1 MVESFG
7 KSKDVED
14 KLRIAII
21 NPDRCK
27 PKKCKQECKRIC
39 PINKGGK
46 LCVEVT
52 PDDKLSKIAENL
64 CIGCGLCVKK
74 CPFEAIYIINLPK
87 NLSTQT
93 SHRYGPNTFKLHRLP
108 FPQIGQVLGLVGT
121 NGIGKTTALKILSG
135 KEKPNLGEF
144 NNPPDWNQILKY
156 YKGTE
161 LYNFFK
167 MSLDG
172 SITVA
177 TKIQHVDD
185 IPKVLKG
192 TINELLA
199 KKDKEGKR
207 IPDFRTQLDLD
218 HIQDRTIDTVS
229 GGELQRFAICLVAC
243 TKADVYLFDEPTS
256 YLDIKQRLKAADTIR
271 SLSTSENY
279 IIAVEHDL
287 SILDYLSDNI
297 CVLYGVPTA
306 YGVVTLP
313 YGVREGIN
321 VFLDGFIPTEN
332 MRFREYNL
340 NFRVSTYYITIFYLI
355 NNYLLF
361 RLQTT
366 LISYLMTRTQL
377 TNILQCQKLLEN
389 LN

>member
-7 KSKDVED
+7 KSKDIED

-185 IPKVLKG
+185 IPKALKG

-207 IPDFRTQLDLD
+207 IPGFRTQLDLD
-218 HIQDRTIDTVS
+218 HIQDRTIDTIS
-229 GGELQRFAICLVAC
+229 GGELQRFAICLVSCA
-243 TKADVYLFDEPTS
+243 KADVYLFDEPTS

-340 NFRVSTYYITIFYLI
+340 NFKVSFI
-355 NNYLLF
+355 
-361 RLQTT
+361 
-366 LISYLMTRTQL
+366 
-377 TNILQCQKLLEN
+377 
-389 LN
+389 

>member
-1 MVESFG
+1 MVE
-7 KSKDVED
+7 KVSKQTEE
-14 KLRIAII
+14 KLRIAIV
-21 NPDRCK
+21 NSDRCK
-27 PKKCKQECKRIC
+27 PKKCKQECKRVC
-39 PINKGGK
+39 PINKAGK
-46 LCVEVT
+46 LCVEVL
-52 PDDKLSKIAENL
+52 PEDKLAKIAENL

-74 CPFEAIYIINLPK
+74 CPFEAIQIINLPK

-108 FPQIGQVLGLVGT
+108 YPQIGQILGLVGT

-135 KEKPNLGEF
+135 KEKPNLGNFE
-144 NNPPDWNQILKY
+144 NPPDWKQVLNY

-161 LYNFFK
+161 LFNFFK
-167 MSLDG
+167 MSLNNT
-172 SITVA
+172 ITVS

-192 TINELLA
+192 TINSLLA

-207 IPDFRTQLDLD
+207 IEKFRKKLDID
-218 HIQDRTIDTVS
+218 HIQERTIDTIS
-229 GGELQRFAICLVAC
+229 GGELQRFAICIAC
-243 TKADVYLFDEPTS
+243 CAAADVYLFDEPTS

-271 SLSTSENY
+271 ELSNPENY

-287 SILDYLSDNI
+287 SILDYLSDTI
-297 CVLYGVPTA
+297 CVLYGYPTA

-332 MRFREYNL
+332 MRFREYSL
-340 NFRVSTYYITIFYLI
+340 NFRV
-355 NNYLLF
+355 
-361 RLQTT
+361 R
-366 LISYLMTRTQL
+366 
-377 TNILQCQKLLEN
+377 
-389 LN
+389 